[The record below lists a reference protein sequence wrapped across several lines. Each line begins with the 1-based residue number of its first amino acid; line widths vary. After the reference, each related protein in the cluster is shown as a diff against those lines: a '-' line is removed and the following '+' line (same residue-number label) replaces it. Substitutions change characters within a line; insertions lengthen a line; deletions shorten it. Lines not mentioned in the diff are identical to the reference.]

1 MIPMQFSTFVIL
13 PTWAVFWAFSLPPS
27 ADSAYINII
36 STNGKQDVLKQPEAN
51 TDLLYFSG
59 LSYHKSSVETAFL
72 IFFAIASSHYD
83 YRANMS

>member
-36 STNGKQDVLKQPEAN
+36 STNGKQDVLKQP
-51 TDLLYFSG
+51 
-59 LSYHKSSVETAFL
+59 
-72 IFFAIASSHYD
+72 
-83 YRANMS
+83 